1 MSMDLYKDDNRNVLK
16 GLIKDGVKVDL
27 TVTSPPYDNLRT
39 YNQEVSWDFGIFE
52 EIAKLLYGITVD
64 GGVVVWV
71 VNDGTKDG
79 SKTGTSFRQAL
90 CFKEIGFNLHD
101 VMIFAKKNP
110 IPQFVNKRYTYSFEY
125 MFILTKGYPKTFNP
139 LTVPCKHAGEMV
151 TDFKK
156 KTVNDDTVER
166 VVKNLRIKDK
176 KIRDNIWYDSLTG
189 KNYGH
194 PAVFPYD
201 LALEHILS
209 WSNPTD
215 LVLDPFMGS
224 GTVGVACYE
233 LNRDFIGIEK
243 VEKYFEISRERLKE
257 VTEQQKLVW

>member
-1 MSMDLYKDDNRNVLK
+1 
-16 GLIKDGVKVDL
+16 
-27 TVTSPPYDNLRT
+27 
-39 YNQEVSWDFGIFE
+39 
-52 EIAKLLYGITVD
+52 
-64 GGVVVWV
+64 
-71 VNDGTKDG
+71 
-79 SKTGTSFRQAL
+79 
-90 CFKEIGFNLHD
+90 
-101 VMIFAKKNP
+101 MIFAKKNP
-110 IPQFVNKRYTYSFEY
+110 IPQFVNKRYTDSFEY

-176 KIRDNIWYDSLTG
+176 KIRDNIWYYSLTG

-209 WSNPTD
+209 WSNPND
-215 LVLDPFMGS
+215 IVLDPFMGS

-243 VEKYFEISRERLKE
+243 VEKYYEISRERLKE

>member
-1 MSMDLYKDDNRNVLK
+1 MNIDLYHDDNRNTLEK
-16 GLIKDGVKVDL
+16 LINDGVKVDL
-27 TVTSPPYDNLRT
+27 TVTSPPYDNLRN
-39 YNQEVSWDFGIFE
+39 YNKELEWDFGTFK
-52 EIAKLLYGITVD
+52 EIAELLYDITLD

-79 SKTGTSFRQAL
+79 SKTGTSFKQAL
-90 CFKEIGFNLHD
+90 YFKELGFNLHD
-101 VMIFAKKNP
+101 VMIVAKKNP
-110 IPQFVNKRYTYSFEY
+110 IPQFINKRYTDSFEY

-139 LTVPCKHAGEMV
+139 LTVNCKNAGKII

-156 KTVNDDTVER
+156 KTANDDTVER
-166 VVKNLRIKDK
+166 VEKNLRVKDR
-176 KIRDNIWYDSLTG
+176 KIRDNIWYYSVTG

-201 LALEHILS
+201 LAWEHVQS
-209 WSNPTD
+209 WSNPND
-215 LVLDPFMGS
+215 IVLDPFMGS

-243 VEKYFEISRERLKE
+243 VEKYYQISKERL
-257 VTEQQKLVW
+257 TELTKQQKLI